1 MRLSGISTYPVKGC
15 RGLDHDEAGVRP
27 WGLDEDRRWMVVDDE
42 GIGITQRE
50 VTSLVRVHARPRSG
64 GLLLRADGHPELV
77 VPEPVDV
84 PPVPVRTFR
93 RRVLRVDA
101 LPAGPAA
108 DAWFT
113 EVLDRPV
120 RLVRLARPAR
130 HIGRGERE
138 HDPGDQ
144 VSFADAYPVLLTN
157 TASLAALDHWLDASG
172 APPVPMIRFRP
183 NLVIDGAPA
192 WAEDGWVGRGLR
204 VGAVR
209 FRAASLSDR
218 CLVVTT
224 DQETGV
230 RGREPLR
237 TLARHRNIDRK
248 LLFGLNLVPLEAGRV
263 KLGDPVELV
272 D

>member
-1 MRLSGISTYPVKGC
+1 MRLSGITTYPVKGC
-15 RGLDHDEAGVRP
+15 HGLVHDEADVRQ
-27 WGLDEDRRWMVVDDE
+27 WGLAEDRRWMLVDAE
-42 GIGITQRE
+42 GVGVTQRE
-50 VTSLVRVHARPRSG
+50 VTSLVRVHARPRPG
-64 GLLLRADGHPELV
+64 GLLLSADGHPDLL
-77 VPEPVDV
+77 VPEPTDV
-84 PPVPVRTFR
+84 TAMPVRTFR

-108 DAWFT
+108 DAWFGA
-113 EVLDRPV
+113 VLDRSV

-130 HIGRGERE
+130 HIRRE
-138 HDPGDQ
+138 DKEYDPGDQ
-144 VSFADAYPVLLTN
+144 VSFADAYPVLLTS
-157 TASLAALDHWLDASG
+157 TASLAALGDWLVAG
-172 APPVPMIRFRP
+172 GQQPVPMTRFRP
-183 NLVIDGAPA
+183 NLVVDGASA
-192 WAEDGWVGRGLR
+192 WAEDDWVGRGLR
-204 VGAVR
+204 IGGVR
-209 FRAASLSDR
+209 FRAAGPSAR

-263 KLGDPVELV
+263 KLGDPVELA